1 MLSLVSPVS
10 YSVANAS
17 KCIFVIAVSI
27 MLLRNPVSLSNALG
41 MSIAV
46 LGVFLYN
53 KAKFD
58 QRAQKQVAT
67 VLPFQVKEAS
77 LLTGIGNEDGRGD
90 GVDEDRFP
98 LIVIPIEAPRSS
110 PPPKVIKP
118 RPELA
123 DDGRTW
129 A

>member
-1 MLSLVSPVS
+1 M
-10 YSVANAS
+10 ANAS
-17 KCIFVIAVSI
+17 KRIFVIAVSI
-27 MLLRNPVSLSNALG
+27 MLLRNPVSLSNAAG

-46 LGVFLYN
+46 LGVFFYN

-58 QRAQKQVAT
+58 QRARKQVAT

-77 LLTGIGNEDGRGD
+77 LLPLTTSID
-90 GVDEDRFP
+90 VDDRAPVIVVPTEPRDNGFSPAFTKP
-98 LIVIPIEAPRSS
+98 LKSWQM
-110 PPPKVIKP
+110 
-118 RPELA
+118 LGA